1 MNKLQKSALIGI
13 GALLLSTVAIQ
24 ASDLVR
30 GVNGNLV
37 GMVSESTSVC
47 GEGAT
52 QILLGSH
59 SICVD
64 VFEASASSNCPHA
77 NPQSSVETQNN
88 ANSPEC
94 IPVSKPEVVPWR
106 FVSLTQAQQLCARAG
121 KRLPSSEEWYK
132 VVSGFIDDG
141 SCNLNGGTSPKNA
154 GVSSCVT
161 QSGVHDLIGNV
172 WEWVDEEVTYGTFNE
187 RTLPQSGYVTLVDS
201 QGVVVETSSEV
212 GSAEYGNDYAWTSSE
227 GVHGM
232 IRGGFYG
239 SGEDGGIFSQN
250 MSVPL
255 DFRTT
260 GVGFRCV
267 KDV

>member
-1 MNKLQKSALIGI
+1 MNKLQKSALVGI

-24 ASDLVR
+24 ASDVLR
-30 GVNGNLV
+30 GVEGNLA
-37 GMVSESTSVC
+37 GMVSQSTSVC

-64 VFEASASSNCPHA
+64 IYEASASTNCPHT

-88 ANSPEC
+88 ANTQEC
-94 IPVSKPEVVPWR
+94 VPVSKSEATPWR

-121 KRLPSSEEWYK
+121 KRLPSGEEWYK
-132 VVSGFIDDG
+132 VVSGFVDDG
-141 SCNLNGGTSPKNA
+141 SCNVNGGTGPKVA
-154 GVSSCVT
+154 GSSNCVT
-161 QSGVHDLIGNV
+161 PSGVHDLIGNV
-172 WEWVDEEVTYGTFNE
+172 WEWVDEEINSGTYNE
-187 RTLPQSGYVTLVDS
+187 RTLPASGYVTLVDTN
-201 QGVVVETSSEV
+201 GVVIETSDRE
-212 GSAEYGNDYAWTSSE
+212 GSAEFGNDYAWTSNS
-227 GVHGM
+227 GVTGM
-232 IRGGFYG
+232 LRGGFYG

-250 MSVPL
+250 LSVPL
-255 DFRTT
+255 DFKTT